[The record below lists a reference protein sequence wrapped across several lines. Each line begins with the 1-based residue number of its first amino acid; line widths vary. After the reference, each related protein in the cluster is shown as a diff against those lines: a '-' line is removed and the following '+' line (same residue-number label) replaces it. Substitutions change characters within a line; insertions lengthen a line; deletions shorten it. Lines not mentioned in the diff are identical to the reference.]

1 MTEGRG
7 SGAARRAAA
16 VVGVVALVGAV
27 AAGAF
32 WAGRT
37 TLSPPRSIEQAPDS
51 FVEVPVVDR
60 EIGRVLTLSTTARR
74 ENAPLAVNAL
84 VGVVTQV
91 AADGTFDAG
100 DVLYRVGATPVVL
113 VAGDTPFWRDLG
125 QGASG
130 EDVAQVQRL
139 LVAAG
144 SRLTVDGT
152 WRASTTAAVK
162 AWQKARGF
170 EPTGAFVLGELVAS
184 PTVPV
189 ALDLD
194 EKVLRP
200 GAVLAGGEDA
210 VLVPSG
216 EPRFVM
222 ELTPGQAGLVPA
234 GTGVTVHGSG
244 VDWTGVT
251 GEPVQ
256 TETGSEV
263 AVTAADGSVLCGS
276 QCGSLPA
283 SGETY
288 LLTDVAVRPP
298 VTGPVV
304 PLAAVA
310 TGPDGGTSVTVVG
323 PDGDARAVPVTIVAV
338 ADGLAVV
345 QGVVACDVVRVFAER
360 ASGGAP
366 GAGGSPSPAPSSS
379 AGS

>member
-1 MTEGRG
+1 MTPRGSSGRG
-7 SGAARRAAA
+7 RRAVAIIG
-16 VVGVVALVGAV
+16 VGALVAAV

-37 TLSPPRSIEQAPDS
+37 TLSPPRALEQAPDS

-84 VGVVTQV
+84 VGVVTQL

-113 VAGDTPFWRDLG
+113 VAGETPFWRDLG

-144 SRLTVDGT
+144 ARLAVDGT
-152 WRASTTAAVK
+152 WRAPTTAAVK

-170 EPTGAFVLGELVAS
+170 EPTGVFALGELVAA

-189 ALDLD
+189 TLDLD
-194 EKVLRP
+194 DKVLRL

-222 ELTPGQAGLVPA
+222 ELTPGQVGLVPV

-263 AVTAADGSVLCGS
+263 AVTAADGSVICGS

-310 TGPDGGTSVTVVG
+310 TGADGATSVTVVG
-323 PDGDARAVPVTIVAV
+323 PDGNAHAAPVTIMAV

-345 QGVVACDVVRVFAER
+345 RGVAAGDVVRVFAER
-360 ASGGAP
+360 ASASGPDASGG
-366 GAGGSPSPAPSSS
+366 PSPAPPPSSRS
-379 AGS
+379 